1 MGGTPKTNY
10 TEQDACVPEDCSVGN
25 ESFESGT
32 CQRLETQASV
42 AKGATSLY
50 VANVV
55 VLLANTL
62 YFLILTNIL
71 RSTLD
76 VGIVTALNLMILLL
90 AAVCLFAQPIT
101 SQSPIPAPL
110 AVLKFIPELLAKR
123 EGTQAARVFKS
134 SFGASGILAAMIGAV
149 LVVSPNLAIP
159 IVGGQPDFVR
169 LAAVDVIAY
178 SLCQVCFGTL
188 IAVGDLR
195 NATTYI
201 VSWAIA
207 RYAMASIL
215 LVPYTIFGVLV
226 GWIIGDSAIL
236 LVAFRVSVRRIQ
248 KSSGSGSFSSIDLWR
263 YSIYTLFSAVIGYG
277 VTQADKIF
285 TLASQGLSELAIYNV
300 AIVAATFTGFAPYA
314 LLTVLLPALAALHSR
329 GRREEM
335 HEMIRS
341 YTRYVSIIVLPIAI
355 GFASVAEIALRIF
368 GPAYISGL
376 VPTVIV
382 SVATGLTAI
391 GAVYASALLALGEL
405 RWYTAAN
412 LLGLGALFAIS
423 AMLTGV
429 LGLAGPA
436 LGRAALMAIAA
447 VVYAVALRRSGFLEL
462 DTRAFLSA
470 TGSSA
475 LMGVVVFGALA
486 SAHSFLLKLTYLPA
500 LIILG
505 AAIYLGCLRLLR
517 LLTATDLEFVRGMA
531 PTRFHP
537 LINRI
542 GRYLVVEFD
551 K

>member
-1 MGGTPKTNY
+1 MPAQNHRRDNSTAGFG
-10 TEQDACVPEDCSVGN
+10 ESV
-25 ESFESGT
+25 SL
-32 CQRLETQASV
+32 QTQTSV

-90 AAVCLFAQPIT
+90 GTVCIFAQPIT
-101 SQSPIPAPL
+101 TQSPIPAPL

-123 EGTQAARVFKS
+123 ARTKAARVFRAS
-134 SFGASGILAAMIGAV
+134 LGASGILAGTIGAV
-149 LVVSPNLAIP
+149 LVIAPNLAIP
-159 IVGGQPDFVR
+159 IVGGQAVLANYVR
-169 LAAVDVIAY
+169 LAAVDVLVF
-178 SLCQVCFGTL
+178 SLCQVCFGAL
-188 IAVGDLR
+188 IAVGDMK
-195 NATTYI
+195 NATVYI
-201 VSWAIA
+201 ISWAIA

-215 LVPYTIFGVLV
+215 LVPYAIFGVLV
-226 GWIIGDSAIL
+226 GWIIGDGVVL
-236 LVAFRVSVRRIQ
+236 LVALRESIRRVRRGLG
-248 KSSGSGSFSSIDLWR
+248 SSAFAFAELWR
-263 YSIYTLFSAVIGYG
+263 YSIYTLFSALIGYA

-300 AIVAATFTGFAPYA
+300 AIVAASFTGFAPYA

-329 GRREEM
+329 RRRKQM
-335 HEMIRS
+335 HQMIRS
-341 YTRYVSIIVLPIAI
+341 YTRYVSIIVLPIAF

-368 GPAYISGL
+368 GPEYPGGL
-376 VPTVIV
+376 VPTIIV

-405 RWYTAAN
+405 KWYTAAN
-412 LLGLGALFAIS
+412 LLGLGALFAVS
-423 AMLTGV
+423 ALFTSV

-436 LGRAALMAIAA
+436 LGRGALMAIAA
-447 VVYAVALRRSGFLEL
+447 IVYAIALKRSGFLEL

-475 LMGVVVFGALA
+475 LMAVVVFSALA
-486 SAHSFLLKLTYLPA
+486 TAHSFLLKLTYLPA

-505 AAIYLGCLRLLR
+505 AAIYLSCLRLLR
-517 LLTATDLEFVRGMA
+517 LLTPTDLEFARGITPA
-531 PTRFHP
+531 RFHP
-537 LINRI
+537 LMNRI
-542 GRYLVVEFD
+542 GRYLIVEFD

>member
-1 MGGTPKTNY
+1 
-10 TEQDACVPEDCSVGN
+10 
-25 ESFESGT
+25 
-32 CQRLETQASV
+32 LETQASV

-110 AVLKFIPELLAKR
+110 AVLKFIPELLARK
-123 EGTQAARVFKS
+123 EGTQAARVFRS
-134 SFGASGILAAMIGAV
+134 SFGASGILAAMIGAI

-159 IVGGQPDFVR
+159 MVGGQAVQPDFVR
-169 LAAVDVIAY
+169 LAAIDVIAY

-195 NATTYI
+195 NATAYI

-215 LVPYTIFGVLV
+215 LFPYTIFGVLV
-226 GWIIGDSAIL
+226 GWIIGDSAVL
-236 LVAFRVSVRRIQ
+236 LFALRESIRRVQ
-248 KSSGSGSFSSIDLWR
+248 KGSGSGPFSFIDLWR
-263 YSIYTLFSAVIGYG
+263 YSIYTLFSALIGYG

-285 TLASQGLSELAIYNV
+285 ALASQGLSELAIYNV

-341 YTRYVSIIVLPIAI
+341 YTRYVSIIVLPIAV

-368 GPAYISGL
+368 GSAYISGL

-412 LLGLGALFAIS
+412 VLGLGALFAIS
-423 AMLTGV
+423 ALLTGV

-470 TGSSA
+470 TGASG
-475 LMGVVVFGALA
+475 LMGIVVFGALA
-486 SAHSFLLKLTYLPA
+486 TAHSFLLKLAYLPA
-500 LIILG
+500 LIVLG

-517 LLTATDLEFVRGMA
+517 LLTASDLEFVRGIMPA
-531 PTRFHP
+531 RFHP
-537 LINRI
+537 LLVRI
-542 GRYLVVEFD
+542 AGFFIVKSEKNEISSSLQ
-551 K
+551 

>member
-1 MGGTPKTNY
+1 L
-10 TEQDACVPEDCSVGN
+10 Q
-25 ESFESGT
+25 
-32 CQRLETQASV
+32 TQTSV

-62 YFLILTNIL
+62 YFLVLTNIM

-76 VGIVTALNLMILLL
+76 VGIVTALNLMILLFVT
-90 AAVCLFAQPIT
+90 VCIFAQPIT
-101 SQSPIPAPL
+101 TQSPIPAPL

-123 EGTQAARVFKS
+123 ATTKAAKVFTV
-134 SFGASGILAAMIGAV
+134 SFGASGILAAAIGAGLA
-149 LVVSPNLAIP
+149 LVPNLAIP
-159 IVGGQPDFVR
+159 MVGGQAVLPSFVR
-169 LAAVDVIAY
+169 LAAVDVVVF

-188 IAVGDLR
+188 IAVGDMR
-195 NATTYI
+195 NATVYI
-201 VSWAIA
+201 VAWAIA
-207 RYAMASIL
+207 RYAIASIL
-215 LVPYTIFGVLV
+215 LVQYAIFGVLV
-226 GWIIGDSAIL
+226 GWIIGDSLIL
-236 LVAFRVSVRRIQ
+236 LIALRESIRRVRR
-248 KSSGSGSFSSIDLWR
+248 GSGSSSFAFVELWR
-263 YSIYTLFSAVIGYG
+263 YSIYTLFSALIGYA

-300 AIVAATFTGFAPYA
+300 AIVAASFTGFAPYA
-314 LLTVLLPALAALHSR
+314 LLTVLLPALAALHAR
-329 GRREEM
+329 GQKKKM

-341 YTRYVSIIVLPIAI
+341 YTRYVSIIVLPIAF
-355 GFASVAEIALRIF
+355 GFASVAAIALRIF
-368 GPAYISGL
+368 GPDYLSGF

-382 SVATGLTAI
+382 SIATGLTAI

-405 RWYTAAN
+405 RWYTVAN
-412 LLGLGALFAIS
+412 ILGLGGLFAVS
-423 AMLTGV
+423 ALLTGP

-447 VVYAVALRRSGFLEL
+447 LVYAVALGRSRFLEL

-475 LMGVVVFGALA
+475 LMAVVVFGALA
-486 SAHSFLLKLTYLPA
+486 TAHSFFLQLAYLPA
-500 LIILG
+500 LIVLG

-517 LLTATDLEFVRGMA
+517 LLTATDLEFARGIT

-542 GRYLVVEFD
+542 GRYLIVEFD